1 LAVSSFAA
9 GPGTF
14 FAATARGLFRRDPER
29 PRWIAVGGELDEIYV
44 SAVTADSR
52 DAPILYAATDA
63 GVFRSADAGK
73 SWAAVNKGLDN
84 IFVGAIVVALSSSR
98 ATLYAGTDGG
108 VFNST
113 DGGQTWTRAGEGL
126 PAAPVT
132 ALATQPGADSVV
144 YAGTREGFFK
154 TTDGGAHWSPA
165 QQGMPKTVVRSIA
178 ILHGT
183 PGEIFAGTESGV
195 FRSTDQGSSWTAV
208 NSGLTGAS
216 VASLATDSSRLY
228 ASTASGLWTLSAG
241 SWSLR
246 SPDATGALLFANGV
260 LYAAGSGTILRSSD
274 GGKTWT
280 VEPITLENPPPK
292 YIWIPPPVKPRP

>member
-9 GPGTF
+9 GPRTL
-14 FAATARGLFRRDPER
+14 FAATARGLFRRDPES
-29 PRWIAVGGELDEIYV
+29 PRWIAVGGELEDLSV
-44 SAVTADSR
+44 SAVTA
-52 DAPILYAATDA
+52 DAPILYAATDGA
-63 GVFRSADAGK
+63 GVFRSSDAGK

-84 IFVGAIVVALSSSR
+84 IFVGAILVALFSSR
-98 ATLYAGTDGG
+98 TTLYAGTDGG
-108 VFNST
+108 VFKST
-113 DGGQTWTRAGEGL
+113 DGGQTWTLAGEGL

-165 QQGMPKTVVRSIA
+165 QQGMPKTAVRSIA
-178 ILHGT
+178 ILAGI

-208 NSGLTGAS
+208 NSGLTSAR

-246 SPDATGALLFANGV
+246 SPDATGALLFASGV
-260 LYAAGSGTILRSSD
+260 LYAAGSGTILSSSD
-274 GGKTWT
+274 GGKTWA
-280 VEPITLENPPPK
+280 VEPIAPENPAAEKHRDSPLA
-292 YIWIPPPVKPRP
+292 KPRR